1 MFFVVGVFADDVIAS
16 AEYKGRP
23 PVIPCEDRV
32 RCVAALK
39 CVDAVVVLHDRE
51 YVARLRECQADV
63 LAVGESWGSHP
74 KHREAVEYMKSIN
87 GRVVRFPYTRGISTT
102 QIKHSIIAGKPAR
115 ASTSCP

>member
-32 RCVAALK
+32 RLVAALK
-39 CVDAVVVLHDRE
+39 CVDGWLFSDRNNGAAAN
-51 YVARLRECQADV
+51 VRRMSSR
-63 LAVGESWGSHP
+63 ESWGSHLNI
-74 KHREAVEYMKSIN
+74 EAVEYMIVN
-87 GRVVRFPYTRGISTT
+87 GRVVGFLYQRFPQRRSSQHHRAT
-102 QIKHSIIAGKPAR
+102 GK